1 MPRPSATSSSVQAA
15 KQSLRPAQRG
25 LKTVLGP
32 RKSLRLALAY
42 DHAFSRFQYNIGPY
56 RKEARRLA
64 ALEGAYAS
72 KRCFIIGNG
81 PSLNKMDLAPLRDEY
96 TFGLNRFYLAFD
108 RLGFSTS
115 FLLCANRLLWEQFA
129 DELIQQ
135 DSTKFAPWD
144 EHERL
149 GHPADTY
156 FFRTTRRKVFRTDL
170 PRTGLFE
177 GSTVTFV
184 AMQLAYYLG
193 FRVAIL
199 IGVDHSFKSQGEAHK
214 VVVAGDVD
222 HDHFDPR
229 YFAGGV
235 RWQLPDLAGSER
247 AYAGARDA
255 WEQDGRKILDAT
267 VGGKLTVFP
276 KVEYKAVLEGRKF
289 DR

>member
-1 MPRPSATSSSVQAA
+1 MARTSE
-15 KQSLRPAQRG
+15 SLRAVQVVKRSVLPARRG

-32 RKSLRLALAY
+32 RRSLGVALAY
-42 DHAFSRFQYNIGPY
+42 DRAFGGFQHSIGPY
-56 RKEARRLA
+56 RKEARRLT
-64 ALEGAYAS
+64 ALGGAYAGQ
-72 KRCFIIGNG
+72 RCFIIGNG
-81 PSLNKMDLAPLRDEY
+81 PSLNKLDLTPLRHEY

-115 FLLCANRLLWEQFA
+115 FLVCVNRLVWEQFA
-129 DELIQQ
+129 DELLQQ

-144 EHERL
+144 ERERL
-149 GHPADTY
+149 GHRSDTY
-156 FFRTTRRKVFRTDL
+156 FFRTTPRKVFRADP

-199 IGVDHSFKSQGEAHK
+199 IGVDHAFKSQGEAHK
-214 VVVAGDVD
+214 VVVGGDVD

-235 RWQLPDLAGSER
+235 RWQLPDLAGSEQ
-247 AYAGARDA
+247 AYAAAGEA

-267 VGGKLTVFP
+267 VGGKLKVFP
-276 KVEYKAVLEGRKF
+276 KVEYETVLKGAV
-289 DR
+289 

>member
-1 MPRPSATSSSVQAA
+1 MARTSE
-15 KQSLRPAQRG
+15 SLRAVQVAKRSVLPARRG

-32 RKSLRLALAY
+32 RRSLGVALAY
-42 DHAFSRFQYNIGPY
+42 DRAFGGFQHGIGPY
-56 RKEARRLA
+56 RKDARRLT
-64 ALEGAYAS
+64 ALRGAYAGEH
-72 KRCFIIGNG
+72 CFIIGNG
-81 PSLNKMDLAPLRDEY
+81 PSLNKMDLTPLRHEY

-115 FLLCANRLLWEQFA
+115 FLVCVNRLVWEQFA
-129 DELIQQ
+129 DELLQQ

-144 EHERL
+144 ERKRL
-149 GHPADTY
+149 GHRSDTY
-156 FFRTTRRKVFRTDL
+156 FFRTAPRKVFRPDP

-199 IGVDHSFKSQGEAHK
+199 IGVDHSFKSQGEPHK
-214 VVVAGDVD
+214 VVVGGNVD

-235 RWQLPDLAGSER
+235 RWQLPDLAGSEQ
-247 AYAGARDA
+247 AYAAAREA

-267 VGGKLTVFP
+267 VGGKLKVFP
-276 KVEYKAVLEGRKF
+276 KVEYETVLEGAV
-289 DR
+289 

>member
-1 MPRPSATSSSVQAA
+1 M
-15 KQSLRPAQRG
+15 
-25 LKTVLGP
+25 
-32 RKSLRLALAY
+32 AY
-42 DHAFSRFQYNIGPY
+42 DHGFSRFQYSIGPY

-64 ALEGAYAS
+64 GLEGAYAGE
-72 KRCFIIGNG
+72 RCFIIGNG
-81 PSLNKMDLAPLRDEY
+81 PSLNKMDLTPLRHEY
-96 TFGLNRFYLAFD
+96 TFGLNRFYLAFE

-115 FLLCANRLLWEQFA
+115 FLVCVNRLLWEQFA
-129 DELIQQ
+129 DELLQQ
-135 DSTKFAPWD
+135 HPTKFAPWD

-149 GHPADTY
+149 GHPPNTY

-184 AMQLAYYLG
+184 ALQLAYYLG

-199 IGVDHSFKSQGEAHK
+199 IGVDHSFKSQGAAHK

-222 HDHFDPR
+222 QDHFDPG

-235 RWQLPDLAGSER
+235 RWQLPDLAGSEQ
-247 AYAGARDA
+247 AYAAARAA

-267 VGGKLTVFP
+267 VDGKLTIFP
-276 KVEYKAVLEGRKF
+276 KVDYETVLEGAA
-289 DR
+289 